1 MRALTTIA
9 YGIAAAFALV
19 ATAAAVIGHPDP
31 SEARHGGLTAATVL
45 RSDGS
50 RSDAPRSPPLAVESP
65 SS

>member
-9 YGIAAAFALV
+9 YGIAVAFALV
-19 ATAAAVIGHPDP
+19 AGAAAVTGHPDP
-31 SEARHGGLTAATVL
+31 SAVRHGGLTAATVL

-50 RSDAPRSPPLAVESP
+50 RSDAPQSPPVAVESP